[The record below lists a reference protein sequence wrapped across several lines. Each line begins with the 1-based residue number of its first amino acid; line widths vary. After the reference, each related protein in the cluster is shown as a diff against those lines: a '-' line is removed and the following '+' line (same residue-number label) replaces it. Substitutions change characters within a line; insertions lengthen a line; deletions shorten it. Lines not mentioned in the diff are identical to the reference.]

1 MKTEAKENLSAF
13 VDGEPVEPMAL
24 AAALAEPGA
33 REALV
38 DFVLLRAALSDEPEP
53 PAAFVEK
60 MRAQLRERPRGMAI
74 PRPLRLTAAAAVLLL
89 ALLGALD
96 LHRMIRPQGS
106 EEPPTPTRV
115 IRFEPGVDWGL
126 GKVR

>member
-1 MKTEAKENLSAF
+1 MKTEAEECLSAF

-24 AAALAEPGA
+24 AAALSEPGA
-33 REALV
+33 REVLV
-38 DFVLLRAALSDEPEP
+38 DFVLLRAALSSEPEP

-60 MRAQLRERPRGMAI
+60 MRADLRERPRVMRV
-74 PRPLRLTAAAAVLLL
+74 PNTLRLMAGAAVLLL

-106 EEPPTPTRV
+106 DEPPTPTRV